1 MSTTV
6 SRDNFAVIS
15 AVVEMEN
22 PDMAKELETQIAEKI
37 LENGKSEYSNFSAD
51 VTLKETDAENKTAD
65 YTVEVK
71 YTDYGEFYEGCP
83 GGNYYDPPDPAE
95 LYMDDVDD
103 VLYNMKN
110 CIEKSF
116 DDMGF
121 KAEAEEVDYDIE
133 DLDSILEKMCEAE
146 EMDAYE
152 YYE

>member
-22 PDMAKELETQIAEKI
+22 PDTAKELETQIAEKI

-65 YTVEVK
+65 YTVEIS

-83 GGNYYDPPDPAE
+83 SHDYYDPPDPDE

-116 DDMGF
+116 DDLGF
-121 KAEAEEVDYDIE
+121 EAEAEELEYDIE
-133 DLDSILEKMCEAE
+133 SIENMLEELCEPSE
-146 EMDAYE
+146 PDYE
-152 YYE
+152 YDC